1 VVHSWRGPG
10 PGRPDVPL
18 PPGRMPLVRGGRP
31 LKRWIWV
38 GAFGPDALVCAARV
52 WVAGV
57 PVAWWCAVD
66 RRSGRAVEGSRGVRV
81 SATEVAVHDRFAL
94 RLDGGE
100 PVEVVSPHGAQY
112 AWTRKLGAV
121 AAHGWIAVGG
131 ERRALEA
138 RAIVDESAGYHARR
152 TAWRWSA
159 GVGTASSGA
168 AVAWNLVA
176 GLHDGD
182 GASERTVWVDGEPHE
197 VGRVEFGDDGAW
209 AGAGGSPPDSW
220 RIECAREHVLRQRRN
235 LVVAGSELEQ
245 RFGAVTG
252 SLPVA
257 GALSE
262 AWGVMERHDVRW

>member
-100 PVEVVSPHGAQY
+100 P
-112 AWTRKLGAV
+112 
-121 AAHGWIAVGG
+121 
-131 ERRALEA
+131 
-138 RAIVDESAGYHARR
+138 
-152 TAWRWSA
+152 
-159 GVGTASSGA
+159 
-168 AVAWNLVA
+168 
-176 GLHDGD
+176 
-182 GASERTVWVDGEPHE
+182 HE